1 MEKSKYDT
9 PRVKIYEME
18 ENVNIL
24 AGTGTTPELG
34 PTVNPFTP
42 GDEEELDGE

>member
-24 AGTGTTPELG
+24 ANTATTPGFG
-34 PTVNPFTP
+34 PTVTPFTP
-42 GDEEELDGE
+42 GDEEEVDGE

>member
-18 ENVNIL
+18 ENLNIL
-24 AGTGTTPELG
+24 AGSGTTPKFD
-34 PTVNPFTP
+34 PAVNPFISD
-42 GDEEELDGE
+42 GEEDLDGE

>member
-24 AGTGTTPELG
+24 AGTGTTPKLD
-34 PTVNPFTP
+34 PAVNPFISD
-42 GDEEELDGE
+42 GEEELDG

>member
-18 ENVNIL
+18 ENLNIL
-24 AGTGTTPELG
+24 AGSGTTPK
-34 PTVNPFTP
+34 
-42 GDEEELDGE
+42 LDLPLIPLYLMVRKS

>member
-24 AGTGTTPELG
+24 ANTATTPGFGYRYSLY
-34 PTVNPFTP
+34 TW
-42 GDEEELDGE
+42 

>member
-18 ENVNIL
+18 ENLNIL
-24 AGTGTTPELG
+24 AGSGTTPKLA
-34 PTVNPFTP
+34 PAVNPFISD
-42 GDEEELDGE
+42 GEEELDGE